1 MAISTNIDQN
11 SWLLTNT
18 VFQIHMEIL
27 QHLLHQNYDVIEL
40 FISYPMMPRSLLE
53 LDANYLFVNSQL
65 FWSIIIEIA
74 IYALSSSPQITSK
87 VLISMDSSRG

>member
-1 MAISTNIDQN
+1 MNPADFVRKWFDMNMIQLALSTNIDQN

-40 FISYPMMPRSLLE
+40 LISYLMIPSSLLE
-53 LDANYLFVNSQL
+53 LDANYLFVNGQL
-65 FWSIIIEIA
+65 FC
-74 IYALSSSPQITSK
+74 L
-87 VLISMDSSRG
+87 